1 MRHGGQFAE
10 PKRASCELQKAWRWH
25 FYNAEPVFV
34 FFGTLGG
41 LPGRGSV
48 RGPACGAHPLGA
60 LPGPVCENSHLLV
73 VCVRSLAYAVLVR
86 CALPLVFDFAQVYA
100 LEWEVDF
107 RFLVRM
113 ANPYGDSARSIDRVC
128 PHRRFALIVRRS
140 FFNETLIDKVFATS
154 ERFVA
159 MAA

>member
-1 MRHGGQFAE
+1 M
-10 PKRASCELQKAWRWH
+10 
-25 FYNAEPVFV
+25 
-34 FFGTLGG
+34 
-41 LPGRGSV
+41 
-48 RGPACGAHPLGA
+48 
-60 LPGPVCENSHLLV
+60 
-73 VCVRSLAYAVLVR
+73 CVRWLAYAVLVR

-113 ANPYGDSARSIDRVC
+113 ANAFGDSARSIDRVC
-128 PHRRFALIVRRS
+128 PHRWSSLRSRCFLAALRCAPAVGFALIVRRS